1 MSRGLFAS
9 RRRRWIA
16 LAVLGL
22 LAVVFFRWARSGRD
36 ARGGTAVRPVTVAA
50 EPARSGDVPVYLNGI
65 GSVTPLATVTVK
77 TRVDGQLM
85 AVHFREGQVVKADDL
100 LAEIDPRP
108 FEVQLEQAQGQL
120 ARDEALLANAK
131 VDLERYRGLAAKDAV
146 PRQQLDTQQSLVR
159 QDEAALV
166 TDKAQIDN
174 ARLQLEYCRI
184 TAPVGGRLGLRLV
197 DAGNI
202 VHASDATG
210 LVVITQLQPI
220 DVVFTVPED
229 SVPTVVSRFAAGEQ
243 LPVEAW
249 DRAQTRRV
257 AEGTLATLDNQID
270 PSTGTLRLKAEFA
283 NDDGALFPN
292 QFVNARLR
300 LEVHRGVTRVPA
312 AAVQRGTQGPF
323 VYIVKPDQTVESRP
337 VTLGP
342 TDGDDIALESGVTP
356 GEVVVVDGAEGL
368 RPGRPVTITARGAA
382 RATPGS

>member
-1 MSRGLFAS
+1 MNRALFAS
-9 RRRRWIA
+9 RRRRWMA
-16 LAVLGL
+16 LAAVALLGVLY
-22 LAVVFFRWARSGRD
+22 FRWRRSGGETRD
-36 ARGGTAVRPVTVAA
+36 ASAVRPAAVAA

-85 AVHFREGQVVKADDL
+85 AVHFDEGQVVQAGDL

-108 FEVQLEQAQGQL
+108 FQVQLEQAEGQL

-131 VDLERYRGLAAKDAV
+131 VDLERYRGLKDFI
-146 PRQQLDTQQSLVR
+146 PRQLLDTQKSLVR
-159 QDEAALV
+159 QDEAALT
-166 TDKAQIDN
+166 TDKAEIHD

-184 TAPVGGRLGLRLV
+184 TAPVAGRLGLRLL

-220 DVVFTVPED
+220 DIVFTIPED
-229 SVPTVVSRFAAGEQ
+229 SVPAVVSRFAAGEQ

-249 DRAQTRRV
+249 DRAQTRRL
-257 AEGTLATLDNQID
+257 AEGTLASLDNQID

-283 NDDGALFPN
+283 NDDGGLFPN

-300 LEVHRGVTRVPA
+300 LEVHRGVTLVPA
-312 AAVQRGTQGPF
+312 AAVQRGTQGAF
-323 VYIVKPDQTVESRP
+323 VYVVKPDQTVESRP

-342 TDGDDIALESGVTP
+342 TNGDDIALESGVTP
-356 GEVVVVDGAEGL
+356 GEIVVVDGAESL
-368 RPGRPVTITARGAA
+368 RPGRAVTVTARGAA
-382 RATPGS
+382 PHAGPGS